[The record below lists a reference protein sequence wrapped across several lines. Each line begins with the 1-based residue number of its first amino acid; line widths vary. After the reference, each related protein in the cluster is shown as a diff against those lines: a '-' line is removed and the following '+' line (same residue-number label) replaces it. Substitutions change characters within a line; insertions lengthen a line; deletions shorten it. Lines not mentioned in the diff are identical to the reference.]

1 MAATWPEVETAKKE
15 NRRELTLNGPDI
27 NKRIDES
34 GFDNGVYDLVSL
46 NFLDISGTSLSELK
60 SDIGR
65 LVNVTSLILCNNQ
78 LVSIPAEI
86 GSLTKLKILNIS
98 NNRLKDLPESI
109 CSFPE
114 IHTLNVSMNSLTS
127 FPCVSA
133 LSSIHIFNISHN
145 QLQTLPD
152 GIYDRSLEHL
162 SELHASSNQIAE
174 LSADISNLSRLSLLN
189 LANNK
194 LVDVPPELSMCTKL
208 KELDVKGNKFK
219 DRRFGKLV
227 EQCQTKSLL
236 DYLNNILKKEDQ
248 KSGKGKEKKKRN
260 KDKTAAEDDGDVEEL
275 KNMIEVLYFPSE
287 KGLTITVTPAVL
299 SVRPYIVCCIVR
311 NINLQATN
319 TFKNFITLQTKLH
332 DTVCQK
338 RQAATIATHDLNS
351 ITKPL
356 TYDAMFPH
364 VLQIVPL
371 SRQKEITGEKLVET
385 LRKEAEEQRKEKKRN
400 TISGV
405 HKYLE
410 LLADK
415 VQYPCL
421 INGNGQVISFPPITN
436 SEKTKIS
443 KETTAILIEV
453 TSSTSLDT
461 CKKVMDELLYKMLEI
476 GLGEPRGSEKRSDG
490 GVAGASGDSED
501 TVVFQQPSAQ
511 KLLVEQVKILDKE
524 GSMKVVY
531 PSRTDLISGV
541 IEVQRPFD

>member
-1 MAATWPEVETAKKE
+1 MAATWQEVVTAKKE
-15 NRRELTLNGPDI
+15 NRRELTLNGQDI
-27 NKRIDES
+27 SRRIDES
-34 GFDNGVYDLVSL
+34 GFDNGVYDLISL
-46 NFLDISGTSLSELK
+46 NFLDISDTSMSELK

-86 GSLTKLKILNIS
+86 GSLTKLKVLNIS

-127 FPCVSA
+127 FPSVSS
-133 LSSIHIFNISHN
+133 LSSIHILNISNN
-145 QLQTLPD
+145 QLKALPD
-152 GIYDRSLEHL
+152 GIYDLEHL
-162 SELHASSNQIAE
+162 SELRASSNQIAE
-174 LSADISNLSRLSLLN
+174 LSPDILNLSRLSVLN

-194 LVDVPPELSMCTKL
+194 LVDIPPELSMCTKL

-236 DYLNNILKKEDQ
+236 DYLNNLLKKEGQ

-260 KDKTAAEDDGDVEEL
+260 KDKTAADDGDVEEL
-275 KNMIEVLYFPSE
+275 KNMIEVLYFPSD

-332 DTVCQK
+332 ETVCQK
-338 RQAATIATHDLNS
+338 RQSATIATHDLNS
-351 ITKPL
+351 IKKPL

-364 VLQIVPL
+364 ALQIVPL

-385 LRKEAEEQRKEKKRN
+385 LRKEAEEQRKEKKRS

-405 HKYLE
+405 HKYLD

-453 TSSTSLDT
+453 TSSTNLDT

-476 GLGEPRGSEKRSDG
+476 GLGELRGDKQHSDG
-490 GVAGASGDSED
+490 GVAGASGDTED
-501 TVVFQQPSAQ
+501 TVVFQQPTAQ

-541 IEVQRPFD
+541 IEVLRPFD